1 MPPRKIKVVDVVNS
15 NEPPEGQPVA
25 AITDEPPEAENQ
37 PPEITTEPLEVVE
50 PEVVEPEVVEPEV
63 VEPEQ
68 PAKNVVSTTKTVDL
82 VECPDCGKKMTMKT
96 LKYSHA
102 KNCTK
107 NKKQQVEKEEE
118 KEAEE
123 EEEVKEEVKQVVEQP
138 KPKPPPPKL
147 KRTEQPPLKRTE
159 SEKPPPTIKR
169 TISKAPEPVKPT
181 ITNVYG
187 REQRNE
193 RVKLK
198 TLKMNT
204 LFSNAF

>member
-1 MPPRKIKVVDVVNS
+1 MPPRKIKVVDVLNS

-50 PEVVEPEVVEPEV
+50 PEVVEPEVVEPE
-63 VEPEQ
+63 Q
-68 PAKNVVSTTKTVDL
+68 PAQNVVSTTKTVEL

-123 EEEVKEEVKQVVEQP
+123 EEEEE
-138 KPKPPPPKL
+138 
-147 KRTEQPPLKRTE
+147 
-159 SEKPPPTIKR
+159 
-169 TISKAPEPVKPT
+169 
-181 ITNVYG
+181 
-187 REQRNE
+187 
-193 RVKLK
+193 
-198 TLKMNT
+198 
-204 LFSNAF
+204 

>member
-1 MPPRKIKVVDVVNS
+1 MPPRKIKVVDVLSS
-15 NEPPEGQPVA
+15 NEPEPVA

-37 PPEITTEPLEVVE
+37 PPEITPEPLEVVE

-68 PAKNVVSTTKTVDL
+68 PAQNVSTTKTVEL

-123 EEEVKEEVKQVVEQP
+123 EEEEVKQVVEQK
-138 KPKPPPPKL
+138 KPKPPPPK
-147 KRTEQPPLKRTE
+147 LKRTE

>member
-1 MPPRKIKVVDVVNS
+1 MPPRKIKVVDVLNS

-50 PEVVEPEVVEPEV
+50 PEVVEPEVVEPE
-63 VEPEQ
+63 Q
-68 PAKNVVSTTKTVDL
+68 PAQNVSTTKTVEL

-118 KEAEE
+118 KENELE
-123 EEEVKEEVKQVVEQP
+123 
-138 KPKPPPPKL
+138 
-147 KRTEQPPLKRTE
+147 RTRLVRRESAYASHTRTTNKTTTTTKKKKKKKG
-159 SEKPPPTIKR
+159 SLPQLSRQFRDK
-169 TISKAPEPVKPT
+169 KAAQNT
-181 ITNVYG
+181 
-187 REQRNE
+187 R
-193 RVKLK
+193 K
-198 TLKMNT
+198 TDNYVLCT
-204 LFSNAF
+204 YI